1 MSGRL
6 TTHVLDLSRGI
17 PATGLTLQLWKLT
30 DGMSKLLCEEVTNSD
45 GRLDAPL
52 LEGNEMEAGCYE
64 LLFMVG
70 DYYRR
75 ADAKASAAGIEVTES
90 SVDTQREMSFFL
102 EQIPIRF
109 HIESSMQ
116 HYHVPLL
123 VAPGGYSTY
132 RGS

>member
-6 TTHVLDLSRGI
+6 TTHVLELSSGR
-17 PATGLTLQLWKLT
+17 PAAGMRVALYRMTPDGAVKLR
-30 DGMSKLLCEEVTNSD
+30 EAQTNAD

-52 LEGNEMEAGCYE
+52 LAGGDMAPGTYE
-64 LLFMVG
+64 LVFDVRCWY
-70 DYYRR
+70 DTRR
-75 ADAKASAAGIEVTES
+75 KEGGADVPA
-90 SVDTQREMSFFL
+90 FL
-102 EQIPIRF
+102 EQVPIRF
-109 HIESSMQ
+109 RITDGQE

>member
-6 TTHVLDLSRGI
+6 TTHVLELSGGR
-17 PATGLTLQLWKLT
+17 PAAGMRVALYRMTPEGAVKLREAT
-30 DGMSKLLCEEVTNSD
+30 TNAD

-52 LEGNEMEAGCYE
+52 LAGGDLLAGTYE
-64 LLFMVG
+64 LVFDVG
-70 DYYRR
+70 DWYSARQT
-75 ADAKASAAGIEVTES
+75 AGGASVPT
-90 SVDTQREMSFFL
+90 FL
-102 EQIPIRF
+102 EQVPVRF
-109 HIESSMQ
+109 RIADGQE

>member
-17 PATGLTLQLWKLT
+17 PACGMALQLWRF
-30 DGMSKLLCEEVTNSD
+30 DGEAGHLLSEAVTNGD

-52 LEGNEMEAGCYE
+52 LEGPEMEPGSYE

-70 DYYRR
+70 DYFRKNPSE
-75 ADAKASAAGIEVTES
+75 AQAGAS
-90 SVDTQREMSFFL
+90 DTFFL

-109 HIESSMQ
+109 NIGSSED

>member
-6 TTHVLDLSRGI
+6 TTHVLDLSRGL
-17 PATGLTLQLWKLT
+17 PAAGMKLQLWKLA
-30 DGMSKLLCEEVTNSD
+30 DGAGVLLREAATNSD

-52 LEGNEMEAGCYE
+52 LEGAELAPGCYE
-64 LLFMVG
+64 LLFMAG
-70 DYYRR
+70 DYFRGSSPEGLG
-75 ADAKASAAGIEVTES
+75 SAAQGAN
-90 SVDTQREMSFFL
+90 QNGREGFFL

-109 HIESSMQ
+109 NIAGTSE

>member
-6 TTHVLDLSRGI
+6 TTHVLDLSRGL
-17 PATGLTLQLWKLT
+17 PAAGMKLQLWSLAE
-30 DGMSKLLCEEVTNSD
+30 GAGKLLREAETNHD

-52 LEGNEMEAGCYE
+52 LEGAELAPGCYE
-64 LLFMVG
+64 LLFKAGDYFRGGTLAEVG
-70 DYYRR
+70 DE
-75 ADAKASAAGIEVTES
+75 AGL
-90 SVDTQREMSFFL
+90 FL

-109 HIESSMQ
+109 NITRAAE